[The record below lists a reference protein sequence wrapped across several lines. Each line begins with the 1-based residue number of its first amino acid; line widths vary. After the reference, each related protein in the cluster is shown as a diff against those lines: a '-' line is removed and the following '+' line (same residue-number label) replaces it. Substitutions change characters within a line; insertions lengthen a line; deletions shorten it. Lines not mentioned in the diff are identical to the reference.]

1 MAETNTLQQMMPSS
15 ASFCQEDM
23 LRFVLERDNLTL
35 DDVLSDMR
43 KAERQKIIA
52 SHPYKVFQGKDG
64 RWHTCFKD
72 DSKKDGRRHIAKTTL
87 DKLNDAIV
95 EFYKNEEEENKLHR
109 ITVEKL
115 YPDWL
120 EYKKLHT
127 NSEAYINRIGTEWEK
142 YYKGTNIIKVPIA
155 DLDKLT
161 LDIWAHGLIKDN
173 NMTKKQYYNTT
184 MIMRQVLHYAVDK
197 KIIAESVFDRVR
209 VDVKLFRKK
218 PKPPSETQV
227 FTSEEVDK
235 LHDVAWEAFYSRR
248 NRKHQLIPLAVMFFF
263 QTGMRISEICA
274 VRYGDIEGNELH
286 VQRMYNDYE
295 KRVKDDT
302 KGRFGDRFV
311 PLTDTAMMLIDA
323 ARERQKEEGVSD
335 SGYIFSMTD
344 DPLYYDELRKTFEK
358 YCTKAGIAPRSSHKS
373 RKTVISTLIDNGVN
387 INTIREMMGQKD
399 ERTTYENYC
408 FDRKE
413 KNARYQLIS
422 NSLSRS
428 AS

>member
-23 LRFVLERDNLTL
+23 LRFVLGRDNLTL

-235 LHDVAWEAFYSRR
+235 LHDVAWEAFHTRR

-263 QTGMRISEICA
+263 QTGISKAMSFMCKDCTTIMKK
-274 VRYGDIEGNELH
+274 GS
-286 VQRMYNDYE
+286 RMIPKVALE
-295 KRVKDDT
+295 
-302 KGRFGDRFV
+302 
-311 PLTDTAMMLIDA
+311 TASFLLPIL
-323 ARERQKEEGVSD
+323 
-335 SGYIFSMTD
+335 
-344 DPLYYDELRKTFEK
+344 P
-358 YCTKAGIAPRSSHKS
+358 
-373 RKTVISTLIDNGVN
+373 
-387 INTIREMMGQKD
+387 
-399 ERTTYENYC
+399 
-408 FDRKE
+408 
-413 KNARYQLIS
+413 
-422 NSLSRS
+422 
-428 AS
+428 